1 MSEFN
6 KVLKS
11 LRIDDGLTQRELGKE
26 LGLSGSAISMYERG
40 EREPELEVLE
50 VIADFFNVSIDFLH
64 TGNLSSQHILP
75 DNILPLPKFK
85 EVPLLGTIACGE
97 PILASENIEMYVKVD
112 SSIDADFAL
121 KCKGDSMINARI
133 FDGDLVYIRQQ
144 PDVEN
149 GEIAAVLIGDEATLK
164 KVHKYPNKLVLS
176 ACNPMYND
184 FIYTDEQLTEI
195 RILGKAVAFFSL
207 VR

>member
-11 LRIDDGLTQRELGKE
+11 LRLDDGLTQRELGKK

-64 TGNLSSQHILP
+64 TGNLSSQHSLP

-97 PILASENIEMYVKVD
+97 PILANENIEMYVKVD
-112 SSIDADFAL
+112 
-121 KCKGDSMINARI
+121 
-133 FDGDLVYIRQQ
+133 
-144 PDVEN
+144 
-149 GEIAAVLIGDEATLK
+149 
-164 KVHKYPNKLVLS
+164 
-176 ACNPMYND
+176 
-184 FIYTDEQLTEI
+184 
-195 RILGKAVAFFSL
+195 
-207 VR
+207 